1 MKVIILYKMKQNVN
15 IILYI
20 GFIWNVYIKCFTNDD
35 NCYYSCNSCYN
46 SNEIPNENK
55 HYCVKCLDG
64 YYPYQIQSSIHM
76 GVNCYNLSHY
86 PDGLYFDGDSFK
98 QCDTS
103 CKRCE
108 YSSTYCIRCMDGYVF
123 ENEKSNK
130 CVRQSQ
136 MKNRIYNKYILNKNK
151 NGIRNKCDISCKSC
165 SKGVDICDECVNGYY
180 KSPIKGDGLC
190 YKEYDNYYIDFIDNK
205 NGEFKPCH
213 QQCRKCI
220 SSGTNEMQQCIEC
233 YDNKFLFN
241 GNCVDLCP
249 YTHPFNY
256 EGICV
261 DKCPE
266 YTELVNNRKCE
277 KCLPPYYFY
286 KGNCKIRDEPHKH
299 CNSHE
304 FRILQSFCPPNCYC
318 NENNDCISCE
328 EDFELKNDV
337 CSPIECDENCSGC
350 VRDNDGRNK
359 CNSCREGFKPNKYNC
374 IPTECDFYWYKG
386 IHTAFTCT
394 VDSNCPSEYPY
405 LDQVNKQCVNTCN
418 NGKKLYNKTCVS
430 DCPKNSLPFDDGNEC
445 LIADDI
451 INLPQEKKNELM
463 KNNSDE
469 SSYFLVGNDV
479 FFHYCISDQETECE
493 KNCENLGFTFANV
506 TNCLNA
512 LELQTNPPSSPPQY
526 LIVISDLKRND
537 TTAPQIIYEIYLIT
551 DSGEPSKSD
560 TSICY
565 NTKLNFT
572 KSIKGYSQIEYALEI
587 FETYNYSIFNYS
599 KENPFYTDICTQFES
614 EDGYDVL
621 LTDRY
626 KHYYKRTNMSFCE
639 KGCKLKEFKLNTSQV
654 VCECMNLQNT
664 RNLVEFIPYN
674 TQQNL
679 FPDRPMQHIK
689 CFNLAFKLSI
699 LQTNVGFYIMLFVLL
714 SEIVICCYLQNKG
727 FREVYR
733 YMRNKIKIN
742 ADTAEITKEL
752 EIEEEESEIN
762 VDKIIDEHI
771 INNSIGN
778 MNSNSLPN
786 ITDNNNSN
794 NLPKSNPPKKKSK
807 GGKTKKKEKNS
818 KVKETT
824 GEDYAKMF
832 VIKQNYVNENNNNNN
847 NAMNN
852 QDNIDDISSD
862 SEEGSDKHIYER
874 NQHANYNNK
883 AKYLKDPFFAKEIVR
898 YPQTSYCYAYRFY
911 IKNKHH
917 IVSLFFNKEIYEIF
931 TFKFSLVIFS
941 LAIDLFFGCMLC
953 YNGYISSLFNNKTH
967 YRIGIDIGLGIAGAV
982 LSYILLKIIREIL
995 EYKTEFKKYKEDE
1008 FARIDR
1014 KEFFGKLNKMIRNL
1028 NTRMSFYYLFIFLFI
1043 IFDLYFVT
1051 SFCATY
1057 PNTVRTWGI
1066 QIVVNILFS
1075 FFFPFLYYAI
1085 GVLFLYCGL
1094 KKMNESVYKFG
1105 LFMLK
1110 A

>member
-15 IILYI
+15 VILYI
-20 GFIWNVYIKCFTNDD
+20 GFIWNVYIKCFKNDD
-35 NCYYSCNSCYN
+35 NCYYSCNSCDN
-46 SNEIPNENK
+46 GNEISNENK
-55 HYCVKCLDG
+55 HHCVKCLDG

-76 GVNCYNLSHY
+76 GVNCYNLSDY

-98 QCDTS
+98 QCDKS

-108 YSSTYCIRCMDGYVF
+108 YSSKHCTQCMDGYVF
-123 ENEKSNK
+123 ENEHSNK
-130 CVRQSQ
+130 CVHQSQ
-136 MKNRIYNKYILNKNK
+136 MKNRIYNKYVLNKNK
-151 NGIRNKCDISCKSC
+151 NGIRSKCDISCKSC

-190 YKEYDNYYIDFIDNK
+190 YKEYDNYYIDFKDNK

-233 YDNKFLFN
+233 YDNNKLLFN

-249 YTHPFNY
+249 HTHPFNY
-256 EGICV
+256 EGVCV
-261 DKCPE
+261 NKCPE
-266 YTELVNNRKCE
+266 YTELVNNTKCE

-286 KGNCKIRDEPHKH
+286 NGKCKIRDESNKH
-299 CNSHE
+299 YIPHE
-304 FRILQSFCPPNCYC
+304 FRILPSNCPSNCNC
-318 NENNDCISCE
+318 DANDKCISCE
-328 EDFELKNDV
+328 EGFEMNGEI
-337 CSPIECDENCSGC
+337 CSPI
-350 VRDNDGRNK
+350 V
-359 CNSCREGFKPNKYNC
+359 
-374 IPTECDFYWYKG
+374 CDFYSYIG
-386 IHTAFTCT
+386 ILTGFACT
-394 VDSNCPSEYPY
+394 IDSNCPSECPY
-405 LDQVNKQCVNTCN
+405 LDKDKKQCVNTCGN
-418 NGKKLYNKTCVS
+418 LLYNKTCVL
-430 DCPKNSLPFDDGNEC
+430 DCPKNSLKYGNEC

-451 INLPQEKKNELM
+451 INLPQEKKDKLM
-463 KNNSDE
+463 EEHLNDL
-469 SSYFLVGNDV
+469 FIVGNDV
-479 FFHYCISDQETECE
+479 FFHYCISDQESECQ
-493 KNCENLGFTFANV
+493 KNCENLGFTFANI

-512 LELQTNPPSSPPQY
+512 LELQISPPSPLQY

-537 TTAPQIIYEIYLIT
+537 TTAPQIIYEIYKMKQNQKP
-551 DSGEPSKSD
+551 DESPKYD
-560 TSICY
+560 TSVCY

-587 FETYNYSIFNYS
+587 FETYNYSIFHYS

-621 LTDRY
+621 LNDRY

-689 CFNLAFKLSI
+689 CFNLTFTLSI

-752 EIEEEESEIN
+752 AIEEEEESEIN

-771 INNSIGN
+771 INNSIGH

-786 ITDNNNSN
+786 VTDNNNNNSN
-794 NLPKSNPPKKKSK
+794 NLPKSNPPKKKGK
-807 GGKTKKKEKNS
+807 GVKTKKKEKNS

-832 VIKQNYVNENNNNNN
+832 VIKQNYVNENNN

-883 AKYLKDPFFAKEIVR
+883 AKYLKDPFFSKEIVR

-953 YNGYISSLFNNKTH
+953 YNGYISSLFNKKTH
-967 YRIGIDIGLGIAGAV
+967 YRIGIDVGLGIAGAV

-995 EYKTEFKKYKEDE
+995 EYKTEFKKYEEDE

-1057 PNTVRTWGI
+1057 PKTVRTWGI
-1066 QIVVNILFS
+1066 QIAVNILFS

-1105 LFMLK
+1105 LLMLK